1 MTISKKEL
9 RKIMSEKRK
18 HILTED
24 KKIYDKK
31 IYDNLINSREYKN
44 AKTIFVYVS
53 YNDEVYTHDIIVKAI
68 KDGKK
73 VCVPKV
79 ISKQQGMCAIEIKAL
94 EDLKPGAYGILE
106 PDSTSEKIDESE
118 IDLILLPGLAF
129 DESGGRLGYGGGF
142 YDRFLRKTRFD
153 VQKIGLAYELQ
164 IVENV
169 VIEDFDE
176 KVEKIIT
183 NAKIIKAPS
192 KK

>member
-1 MTISKKEL
+1 MTINKKEL